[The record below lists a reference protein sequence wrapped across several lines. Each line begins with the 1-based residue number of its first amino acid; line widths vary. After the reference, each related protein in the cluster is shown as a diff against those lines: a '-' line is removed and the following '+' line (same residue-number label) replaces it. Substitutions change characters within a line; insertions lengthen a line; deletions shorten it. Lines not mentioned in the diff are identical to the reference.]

1 MKKSTLL
8 LFYILPLIGFGQ
20 KKTMTPEVY
29 KIWNRISDKSLS
41 NDGLWTLY
49 TVHPEKGNKRLY
61 INNNQDGKQ
70 HNFPRASKPEF
81 DYNSETVVFLTQ
93 PDYDT
98 QRDLKRTKTPE
109 KKLPKDTLSMWH
121 LKTSQLVTVPNV
133 KSFELPEKWGKFVAY
148 LLEPD
153 ISTPDSLL
161 QMKRESKEDG
171 SKLILQNLATSQKDT
186 LHYVTDYVFAE
197 EGKGIAAF
205 SKGTDDSVEKGVYV
219 YDFDTKKW
227 QNIFSES
234 ESVSQLSWSKDAQFL
249 AFISEEKASK
259 DGIKDNDLVLYE
271 QGKEG
276 IVIADSNADFL
287 ADNHMISHHESILF
301 SEDNRR
307 MVFGIKPHPLLQ
319 DTSLLDDE
327 IVNVEVWTYSDDILY
342 TRNEE
347 NLEDDKKRS
356 FEVLYDLSNK
366 TFSTINDSEYEQVIF
381 DENMTNDFAI
391 GIERTAYERYVMWEG
406 TSYFDGYRMDLKSGQ
421 KTKFTSKEQGSV
433 RLSPKGNYAIWY
445 NNVDSVYYSYDVIG
459 DKKYQLTSNSI
470 GTFYDE
476 ENDRP
481 MPPRSYGIAGFS
493 QDEKH
498 VFIYDRYDIWK
509 VSLNNQ
515 NPPEQ
520 LTSGRENQIE
530 YRIID
535 LDQEET
541 AIDLEDHFW
550 IRSFN
555 DKDKSSGYHTLGL
568 ESNDLTSL
576 FSGPYEFSNRPIK
589 AKDADVLITTKESFD
604 IFPDLI
610 LTNSQLED
618 MNVIS
623 NANPQQ
629 KDYNWGQVKMHSW
642 KTYDEK
648 DGTGLIF
655 FPEGF
660 DRNKKYPLLV
670 NFYERSSDRLH
681 RHRAPYAHRS
691 TINYTYYLSKGFVIF
706 NPDVYYREGEPGQ
719 SCYDAVVPGVES
731 LIAEGYIDEENIGV
745 QGHSWGGYQI
755 ADMLTKTDI
764 FKCAESGAPVVNM
777 VSAYGG
783 IRWGSG
789 RSRMFQYERTQS
801 RLGATLWERPD
812 LYLKNSPI
820 FDMDKMNT
828 PVLILHN
835 DKDGAVPWYQGIEYF
850 NALRRLGKPAWFL
863 NYNDEPHWPVKW
875 QNKLDFNIRMEQF
888 FDHYLLG
895 KPMPIWMREGV
906 SPMQKGIEQGL
917 ELEDR
922 K

>member
-1 MKKSTLL
+1 
-8 LFYILPLIGFGQ
+8 
-20 KKTMTPEVY
+20 
-29 KIWNRISDKSLS
+29 
-41 NDGLWTLY
+41 
-49 TVHPEKGNKRLY
+49 
-61 INNNQDGKQ
+61 
-70 HNFPRASKPEF
+70 
-81 DYNSETVVFLTQ
+81 
-93 PDYDT
+93 
-98 QRDLKRTKTPE
+98 
-109 KKLPKDTLSMWH
+109 
-121 LKTSQLVTVPNV
+121 
-133 KSFELPEKWGKFVAY
+133 
-148 LLEPD
+148 
-153 ISTPDSLL
+153 
-161 QMKRESKEDG
+161 
-171 SKLILQNLATSQKDT
+171 
-186 LHYVTDYVFAE
+186 
-197 EGKGIAAF
+197 
-205 SKGTDDSVEKGVYV
+205 
-219 YDFDTKKW
+219 
-227 QNIFSES
+227 
-234 ESVSQLSWSKDAQFL
+234 
-249 AFISEEKASK
+249 
-259 DGIKDNDLVLYE
+259 
-271 QGKEG
+271 
-276 IVIADSNADFL
+276 
-287 ADNHMISHHESILF
+287 
-301 SEDNRR
+301 
-307 MVFGIKPHPLLQ
+307 
-319 DTSLLDDE
+319 
-327 IVNVEVWTYSDDILY
+327 
-342 TRNEE
+342 
-347 NLEDDKKRS
+347 
-356 FEVLYDLSNK
+356 
-366 TFSTINDSEYEQVIF
+366 
-381 DENMTNDFAI
+381 
-391 GIERTAYERYVMWEG
+391 MWEG